1 MTDEKLTPLTAVQ
14 EYIANYFEDCG
25 IENGANLSR
34 YIISEVLGMSYAK
47 ALLKKPMLKLWE
59 CDKIDD
65 ACNRVAQG
73 EPVQY
78 VFGIAPFRYLELE
91 VTPDVLIPRP
101 ETEMMVDIVAYYLKK
116 NNIEWPL
123 LADIG
128 TGSGALAV
136 SFATEFEESIIYA
149 TDVSKKALVVAMR
162 NAKRYDQLENIY
174 FEQCSCLDNF
184 EYFQHSR
191 NHFNAIVSNPPY
203 VPTEVCKKLPREVRD
218 HEPMLALD
226 GGEDGLDVYR
236 EILKSTRGM
245 LEPGGLYL
253 FELHEA
259 CLDLAKKIAL
269 DEGLTNVSIIKDLAG
284 KDRFLAAID

>member
-1 MTDEKLTPLTAVQ
+1 MTEEKLTPLTAVQ
-14 EYIANYFEDCG
+14 EYIANYFKDCG
-25 IENGANLSR
+25 IDNADNLSR

-65 ACNRVAQG
+65 ACNRVSQG

-78 VFGIAPFRYLELE
+78 VFGRAHFRYLELE

-116 NNIEWPL
+116 KGVKWPL

-136 SFATEFEESIIYA
+136 SFAVEFEESIVYA
-149 TDVSKKALVVAMR
+149 TDVSKKALTVAAR
-162 NAKRYDQLENIY
+162 NAKKYDQLENIY
-174 FEQCSCLDNF
+174 FEHCSCLDNF

-191 NHFNAIVSNPPY
+191 NHFDAIVSNPPY
-203 VPTEVCKKLPREVRD
+203 VPTEVCKKLPRDVRD
-218 HEPMLALD
+218 YEPMLALD

-236 EILKSTRGM
+236 KILKSTRGM

-253 FELHEA
+253 FELHET
-259 CLDLAKKIAL
+259 CLGEAKKIAL
-269 DEGLTNVSIIKDLAG
+269 DAGLTNVSIIKDLAG
-284 KDRFLAAID
+284 KDRFLAAIG